1 MITKQFTITSNPT
14 FTLSADEVVNAANN
28 ILSTYYIFFCA
39 ADSSLSTGTQE
50 DDIVLWPKEHYSR
63 AAAESEAYEWAADTA
78 NDVASDYSYIAEG
91 YVDHDD
97 YPDDDDWCDAVDE
110 EMEQSLSYWV
120 EQITTLD
127 DICEAI
133 DELHGRIQAGTI
145 DMSAADMEYIRGVF
159 SVLSE
164 ARAAL
169 AQEEK

>member
-1 MITKQFTITSNPT
+1 MITKQFTINSTL
-14 FTLSADEVVNAANN
+14 TLSADEVVNAANN
-28 ILSTYYIFFCA
+28 ILSTYHIFFCA

-50 DDIVLWPKEHYSR
+50 DDIVLWPKQIFTL
-63 AAAESEAYEWAADTA
+63 AAAESEANEWAADTA

-91 YVDHDD
+91 YVDHDN
-97 YPDDDDWCDAVDE
+97 YPDDDDWCDAIDE

-133 DELHGRIQAGTI
+133 DELHGRIQAG
-145 DMSAADMEYIRGVF
+145 AAGIYAAELEYIR
-159 SVLSE
+159 SILYVLDE

>member
-1 MITKQFTITSNPT
+1 MITKQFTINSTL
-14 FTLSADEVVNAANN
+14 TLSADEVVNAANN
-28 ILSTYYIFFCA
+28 ILSTYHIFFCA

-50 DDIVLWPKEHYSR
+50 DDIVLWPKQIFTL
-63 AAAESEAYEWAADTA
+63 AAAESEANEWAADTA

-91 YVDHDD
+91 YVDHDN
-97 YPDDDDWCDAVDE
+97 YPDDDDWCDAIDE

-133 DELHGRIQAGTI
+133 DELHGSIQAG
-145 DMSAADMEYIRGVF
+145 AAGIYAIELEYIR
-159 SVLSE
+159 SILYVLDE